1 MPAYIITQVDVEDP
15 VRFEDYKPMVPP
27 SLEAYGG
34 RYLVRGG
41 EVENL
46 EGAWAPKRLVLV
58 EFPSV
63 AKAKAWWNSNE
74 YADAK
79 AIRQAAAKTEMIVVE
94 GF

>member
-1 MPAYIITQVDVEDP
+1 MPAYIVTQVDVEDP

-27 SLEAYGG
+27 SLEAFGG

-41 EVENL
+41 QVENL
-46 EGAWAPKRLVLV
+46 EGTWAPKRLVLV
-58 EFPSV
+58 EFPSLDQ
-63 AKAKAWWNSNE
+63 AKAWWNSKE
-74 YADAK
+74 YAEAK

>member
-15 VRFEDYKPMVPP
+15 VRFEDYKPMVPA

-46 EGAWAPKRLVLV
+46 EGTWAPKRLVLV

-94 GF
+94 GL

>member
-1 MPAYIITQVDVEDP
+1 MPAYIVTQVDVEDP
-15 VRFEDYKPMVPP
+15 VRFEDYKPMVPA

-46 EGAWAPKRLVLV
+46 EGTWAPKRLVLV

-94 GF
+94 GL

>member
-1 MPAYIITQVDVEDP
+1 MPAYIVTQVDVEDP
-15 VRFEDYKPMVPP
+15 VRFEDYKPMVPA

-41 EVENL
+41 AVENL
-46 EGAWAPKRLVLV
+46 EGTWAPKRLVLV

-94 GF
+94 GL